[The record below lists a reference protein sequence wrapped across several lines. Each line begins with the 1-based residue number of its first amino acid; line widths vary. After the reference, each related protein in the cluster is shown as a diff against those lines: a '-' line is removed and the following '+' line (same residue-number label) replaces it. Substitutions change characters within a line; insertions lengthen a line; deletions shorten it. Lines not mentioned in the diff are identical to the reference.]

1 MGNFNFECG
10 NCGWGPGGDGEDGR
24 DYFGKPAQVFAT
36 TRSGKEVRMNGHYT
50 GYGEVELPGGQTFF
64 LKQFEEYWAGWISHK
79 PTDATTGPFVG
90 GAILCEDCCSAPT
103 PMTEFAL
110 SDFQTV
116 KEYLEKRAAAASAPA
131 PAAPPAV
138 SAKPAP
144 KAKATAKPK
153 ALTKEQLA
161 AKVAELEAE
170 VARLKPMEQRLKDL
184 DKAYTRLQQSAQ
196 VADKKLAKIQRAL
209 YGYDD

>member
-1 MGNFNFECG
+1 
-10 NCGWGPGGDGEDGR
+10 
-24 DYFGKPAQVFAT
+24 
-36 TRSGKEVRMNGHYT
+36 MNGHYT

-64 LKQFEEYWAGWISHK
+64 LKQFEEYWAGWVTHK

-90 GAILCEDCCSAPT
+90 GAILCEDCCSWNSAPT

-116 KEYLEKRAAAASAPA
+116 KDYLEKRAAVAAAPA
-131 PAAPPAV
+131 PAV
-138 SAKPAP
+138 SAAPAAVPVKPAKAP
-144 KAKATAKPK
+144 KAAKPK

-196 VADKKLAKIQRAL
+196 VADKKLAKIQRAF
-209 YGYDD
+209 YGYDDE